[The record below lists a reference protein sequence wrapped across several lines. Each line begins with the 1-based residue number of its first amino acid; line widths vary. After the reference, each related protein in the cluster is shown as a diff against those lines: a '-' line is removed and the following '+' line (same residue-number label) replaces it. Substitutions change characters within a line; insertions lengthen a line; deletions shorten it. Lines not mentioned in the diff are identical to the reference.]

1 MAFIEARERPGG
13 YDFLADDGSVVPAMA
28 SPYADQLAAQLRA
41 AQGPDMR
48 TAQAQIPSV
57 DAMAQDAGPP
67 PPAAMMSDAGP
78 AMSVAPPAPPPPPA
92 ARAPQT
98 AVQGPG
104 MAQAAPADAGAGY
117 AGPAEP
123 APARS
128 DMVQAATDRMLT
140 DALAPRMVYSPG
152 RAAYDPEADAA
163 SRRGVP
169 VSRTRAGGLE
179 LTDDEQTALMH
190 ERWKEGFAQER
201 QQEEAFSRV
210 AEAYRGERQ
219 AMQDAGRA
227 EAEVLIE
234 RRKRANLDQ
243 RFREEQARL
252 SAEVEAI
259 SNRKVDPNGAFH
271 GSTFAQI
278 ASIIAQGMG
287 AYGASLGGGP
297 NFASQLIQSAIDR
310 DIASQKDQIE
320 RGVNRAS
327 TALGRLEARY
337 GMDRTEA
344 AEALRTAQ
352 LAAAEARA
360 RQSAAAA
367 APGAARQNAA
377 LIEAEIAKQRQES
390 TLRLAELTRGRV
402 TTQEAMAAPRAGTRG
417 GMRMETDAERTAR
430 LKGELGNIKEIKELL
445 GSEGGTPAERSAR
458 LAERKENMERRVT
471 LSDGSF
477 AWATTKDRADE
488 AIKAARSVATFKSNI
503 RQMIEILEKSGSSMG
518 DLAAKYEGFVASNLT
533 EIKNFKKLG
542 ALTQADATISVPLS
556 GEGGNEWNSIKSQT
570 IAKLKVALQD
580 ADKVERDS
588 MSDLFQDPDV
598 SIPIQPAEGAL
609 GIKRQ

>member
-140 DALAPRMVYSPG
+140 DALAPRMIYSPG

-367 APGAARQNAA
+367 APGVARQNAA

-402 TTQEAMAAPRAGTRG
+402 TTQEAMAAPQAGTRG

-430 LKGELGNIKEIKELL
+430 LKGELGNIKEIKGLL
-445 GSEGGTPAERSAR
+445 GAEGGTPEERGVALREKSA
-458 LAERKENMERRVT
+458 AMERRVT
-471 LSDGSF
+471 LEDGSF
-477 AWATTKDRADE
+477 AWATTKERADKAQAQIDGTKE
-488 AIKAARSVATFKSNI
+488 FRRNVERMRELLDKTGSSAGDIKAEYNSLVARNTFLAKNI
-503 RQMIEILEKSGSSMG
+503 E
-518 DLAAKYEGFVASNLT
+518 D
-533 EIKNFKKLG
+533 LG
-542 ALTQADATISVPLS
+542 AITESDQAMTRPITGDSGNDFLS
-556 GEGGNEWNSIKSQT
+556 FKSQT
-570 IAKLKVALQD
+570 LTSLAGALQHVD
-580 ADKVERDS
+580 FRARSAMKQVFRDSEATVPVERT
-588 MSDLFQDPDV
+588 
-598 SIPIQPAEGAL
+598 EGAL